1 MTSKAADL
9 LKDVEFKRGPDQHTF
24 TAIGRCPRT
33 GRLGVAVTTGEI
45 GTGGRVPSVLANIG
59 AVGTQASTDPRLGP
73 LAIKLLELGYPA
85 ARVMAEL
92 EASDPYIEYRQLGI
106 VDRCGRTAVRTGS
119 SNNPWAGHETGEGW
133 VVMGNAVVDEGVV
146 AAMAGAMREYEAE
159 DIETRLMHSISA
171 GTDAGGQPDGQRAA
185 AVLVHENEGYAII
198 NLRVD
203 DHDEPMQELWRLFH
217 KMRPLVPYYRQRP
230 DDPTLGRVKDW
241 KKERGSE

>member
-1 MTSKAADL
+1 MNSTAADL

-45 GTGGRVPSVLANIG
+45 GTGGRVPSVIANIG

-92 EASDPYIEYRQLGI
+92 EASDPYIEFRQLGI
-106 VDRCGRTAVRTGS
+106 VDRFGRTAVRTGS
-119 SNNPWAGHETGEGW
+119 NNNPWAGHETGEGW

-146 AAMAGAMREYEAE
+146 AAMAGAICEYEAE

-241 KKERGSE
+241 KKERGIE

>member
-1 MTSKAADL
+1 MNSKSHEL
-9 LKDVEFKRGPDQHTF
+9 IRDVNFKRGPDQHTF

-45 GTGGRVPSVLANIG
+45 GTGGRVPSVMANVG

-85 ARVMAEL
+85 ARTMAEL

-106 VDRCGRTAVRTGS
+106 VDRFGRTAVRTGT
-119 SNNPWAGHETGEGW
+119 SNNPWAGHETGDGW
-133 VVMGNAVVDEGVV
+133 VVMGNAVVDEGLVS
-146 AAMAGAMREYEAE
+146 AMANAMREYEAD

-203 DHDEPMQELWRLFH
+203 DHDEPMKELWRLFDR
-217 KMRPLVPYYRQRP
+217 MRPLVPYYRQRP
-230 DDPTLGRVKDW
+230 DDPTLGRVVDL
-241 KKERGSE
+241 KKERGIE